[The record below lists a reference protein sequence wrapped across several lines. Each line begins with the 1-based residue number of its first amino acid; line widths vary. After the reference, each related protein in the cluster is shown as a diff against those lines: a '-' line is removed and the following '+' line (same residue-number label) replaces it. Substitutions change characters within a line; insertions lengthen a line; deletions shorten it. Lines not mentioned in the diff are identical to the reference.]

1 MPPLFER
8 ASTHRSNYYLF
19 FVLLFSPILVYYT
32 ASTPRY
38 AARGGSN
45 TDMSSDY
52 LITFISLLFEVLSL
66 AILGRVLMSWVDPQ
80 GNMRINQVLRDVTE
94 PILAPIRNL
103 MPNMAMFDFSP
114 IIAML
119 LLQAL
124 RQLIVMALRGG

>member
-1 MPPLFER
+1 
-8 ASTHRSNYYLF
+8 
-19 FVLLFSPILVYYT
+19 
-32 ASTPRY
+32 
-38 AARGGSN
+38 
-45 TDMSSDY
+45 MSSDY

>member
-8 ASTHRSNYYLF
+8 ASTRRSNYHLF
-19 FVLLFSPILVYYT
+19 FVLLFAPILVYYKT
-32 ASTPRY
+32 STPRY

>member
-1 MPPLFER
+1 
-8 ASTHRSNYYLF
+8 
-19 FVLLFSPILVYYT
+19 
-32 ASTPRY
+32 
-38 AARGGSN
+38 
-45 TDMSSDY
+45 MSSDY

-66 AILGRVLMSWVDPQ
+66 AILGRVLLSWIDPQ

-103 MPNMAMFDFSP
+103 MPNIAMFDFSP
-114 IIAML
+114 IVAML

>member
-1 MPPLFER
+1 
-8 ASTHRSNYYLF
+8 
-19 FVLLFSPILVYYT
+19 
-32 ASTPRY
+32 
-38 AARGGSN
+38 
-45 TDMSSDY
+45 MSSDY

-66 AILGRVLMSWVDPQ
+66 AILGRVLLSWIDPQ

-114 IIAML
+114 IVAML